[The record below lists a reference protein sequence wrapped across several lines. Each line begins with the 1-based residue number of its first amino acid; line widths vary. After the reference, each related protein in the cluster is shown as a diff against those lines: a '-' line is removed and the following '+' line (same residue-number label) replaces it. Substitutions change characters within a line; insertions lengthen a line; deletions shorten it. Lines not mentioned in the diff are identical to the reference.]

1 MVDWWKIF
9 MKLSGM
15 KQNIFLKSL
24 KQVKEKGQLGISQQQ
39 AVIKL
44 LEKKGR
50 EKGYIKNWRP
60 ISLLNFD
67 TKILLKALTTKLKKT
82 LQTIISS
89 I

>member
-15 KQNIFLKSL
+15 KQNFFLKSL

-60 ISLLNFD
+60 ISLLNVD

>member
-1 MVDWWKIF
+1 
-9 MKLSGM
+9 MKLSGT

-50 EKGYIKNWRP
+50 EKGYIKNLRP
-60 ISLLNFD
+60 ISLLNVD
-67 TKILLKALTTKLKKT
+67 TKIFLKALTTKLKKT

>member
-24 KQVKEKGQLGISQQQ
+24 KQVKEKGQLGISQRQ

-44 LEKKGR
+44 SEKNSR
-50 EKGYIKNWRP
+50 EKGYLKNWKP
-60 ISLLNFD
+60 ISLLNVD
-67 TKILLKALTTKLKKT
+67 TEIILKTLTTKLKK
-82 LQTIISS
+82 LFKQ
-89 I
+89 

>member
-1 MVDWWKIF
+1 

-50 EKGYIKNWRP
+50 EKGYIKNLRP
-60 ISLLNFD
+60 ISLLNVD
-67 TKILLKALTTKLKKT
+67 TKIFLKALTTKLKKT
-82 LQTIISS
+82 LHTIISS

>member
-1 MVDWWKIF
+1 

-50 EKGYIKNWRP
+50 EKGYIKNLRP
-60 ISLLNFD
+60 ISLLNVD
-67 TKILLKALTTKLKKT
+67 TKIFLKALTTKLKKT

>member
-1 MVDWWKIF
+1 

-60 ISLLNFD
+60 ISLLNVD